1 MKNKINH
8 CFSFGLS
15 IAFILCS
22 FVTYGQRIQQDIFND
37 LVYKTDHYHAKLKKN
52 IFDDLTFT
60 DSNTNTLKFN
70 KAYLEKKMGPN
81 YNELDVKSMF
91 FQDLILDYMQI
102 SGYEATY
109 GIDILGKLTIED
121 NRGKKLTA
129 KEDIFG
135 ILQVKNEGEQKSWDI
150 KTNSSGDLTFKAG
163 NQSATLTKNLTGS
176 RVYTDSNNTKIEVP
190 VVVWERLVKKSQ
202 TEYGAFIQFIE
213 QFLLLSL

>member
-1 MKNKINH
+1 MKKKINH
-8 CFSFGLS
+8 WYSLGMS

-22 FVTYGQRIQQDIFND
+22 FVTYGQRIKQDVFND
-37 LVYKTDHYHAKLKKN
+37 LVYEAGRYNAKLKKN
-52 IFDDLTFT
+52 VFDDLTFT
-60 DSNTNTLKFN
+60 DSNHNTLKFN
-70 KAYLEKKMGPN
+70 KAYLQKKMGAN

-129 KEDIFG
+129 KEDVFG

-150 KTNSSGDLTFKAG
+150 QTDFSGDMTFKG
-163 NQSATLTKNLTGS
+163 RNESATLTKNFTGN
-176 RVYTDSNNTKIEVP
+176 RVYTDSNSTKIEVSAL
-190 VVVWERLVKKSQ
+190 VWERLVKKNQ
-202 TEYGAFIQFIE
+202 TEQGAFIQLIE
-213 QFLLLSL
+213 QFLLLPL

>member
-1 MKNKINH
+1 MKKKINH
-8 CFSFGLS
+8 WYSLGMS

-22 FVTYGQRIQQDIFND
+22 IVTYGQRIKQDIFND
-37 LVYKTDHYHAKLKKN
+37 LVYEAGRYSAKLKKN

-60 DSNTNTLKFN
+60 DSNHNTLKFN
-70 KAYLEKKMGPN
+70 KAYLQKKMGPN

-135 ILQVKNEGEQKSWDI
+135 ILQVKNESEQKSWDI
-150 KTNSSGDLTFKAG
+150 RTDFSGDMTFKG
-163 NQSATLTKNLTGS
+163 RNESATLTKNLTGD
-176 RVYTDSNNTKIEVP
+176 RVYTDSNSTKIEVSAL
-190 VVVWERLVKKSQ
+190 VWERLVKKNQ
-202 TEYGAFIQFIE
+202 TEYGAFIQLIE

>member
-8 CFSFGLS
+8 CFSFGWS

-22 FVTYGQRIQQDIFND
+22 FATYGQRIQQDIFND
-37 LVYKTDHYHAKLKKN
+37 LVYKADQYNAKLKRN

-60 DSNTNTLKFN
+60 DSNHNTLKFN

-121 NRGKKLTA
+121 NRGKKITA

-163 NQSATLTKNLTGS
+163 NQSATLTKDLTRS

-190 VVVWERLVKKSQ
+190 VLVWERLVKKNQ
-202 TEYGAFIQFIE
+202 TEYGAFIQLIE
-213 QFLLLSL
+213 QFLLLPL

>member
-8 CFSFGLS
+8 CFSFGWS

-37 LVYKTDHYHAKLKKN
+37 LVYKADQYNAKLKKN

-60 DSNTNTLKFN
+60 DSNHNNLKFN

-121 NRGKKLTA
+121 NRGKKITA

-150 KTNSSGDLTFKAG
+150 QTDFSGDMTFKG
-163 NQSATLTKNLTGS
+163 SNKSATLTKNLSGS

-190 VVVWERLVKKSQ
+190 VLVWERLVKKNQ
-202 TEYGAFIQFIE
+202 TEYGAFIQLIE
-213 QFLLLSL
+213 QFLLLPL

>member
-8 CFSFGLS
+8 CFSFGWS

-37 LVYKTDHYHAKLKKN
+37 LVYKADQYNAKLKKN

-60 DSNTNTLKFN
+60 DSNHNTLKFN

-121 NRGKKLTA
+121 NRGKKITA

-150 KTNSSGDLTFKAG
+150 KTNSSGDLTFKTG
-163 NQSATLTKNLTGS
+163 NQSATLTKNLSGS

-190 VVVWERLVKKSQ
+190 VLVWERLVKKNQ
-202 TEYGAFIQFIE
+202 TEYGAFIQLIE
-213 QFLLLSL
+213 QFLLLPL

>member
-8 CFSFGLS
+8 CFSFGWS

-22 FVTYGQRIQQDIFND
+22 FATYGQRIQQDIFND
-37 LVYKTDHYHAKLKKN
+37 LVYKADQYNAKLKKN

-60 DSNTNTLKFN
+60 DSNHNSLKFN

-121 NRGKKLTA
+121 NRGKKITA

-150 KTNSSGDLTFKAG
+150 QTDFSGDMTFKG
-163 NQSATLTKNLTGS
+163 SNQSAILTKNLSGS

-190 VVVWERLVKKSQ
+190 VLVWERLVKKNQ
-202 TEYGAFIQFIE
+202 TEYGAFIQLIE
-213 QFLLLSL
+213 QFLLLPL